1 MIAQKL
7 YRLILRRPFFRG
19 QDRIFNYLFT
29 RNRLGK
35 KPQIVS
41 PITGNFKVKCNPLT
55 WIGAKIIYTGEYES
69 ELKKIFKSIINKGD
83 YVLNVGANVGFHT
96 LYFAELTGKN
106 GKVSAFEPVPHNFEA
121 LNFNVNLNDFDNIL
135 TKQVALGNKN
145 EELNISVDVNHTNP
159 GSYNLFDQQG
169 DTLINCVI
177 GDEMIGED
185 KVDFIKIDVEGYES
199 FVIDGLLQT
208 IKKNRPKII
217 FEYDKYY
224 HHKTG
229 LPENHILLLL
239 NSLNYHFFHINQKG
253 AKVLD
258 NFQNIKSGNI
268 LAIPNE

>member
-19 QDRIFNYLFT
+19 QDRIFNYLFI
-29 RNRLGK
+29 RNRLSK

-41 PITGNFKVKCNPLT
+41 PIIGNFKINCNPLT
-55 WIGAKIIYTGEYES
+55 WIGAKIIYTGDYES
-69 ELKKIFKSIINKGD
+69 ELKKIFKSNISKGD
-83 YVLNVGANVGFHT
+83 YILDVGANVGFHT
-96 LYFAELTGKN
+96 LYFAELTGSN

-121 LNFNVNLNDFDNIL
+121 LTFNVSINSFENVI

-145 EELNISVDVNHTNP
+145 EQLNIAADLNHPNP
-159 GSYNLFDQQG
+159 GSYNLFDQRG
-169 DTLINCVI
+169 NTLINCVI
-177 GDEMIGED
+177 GDEMIGDD

-208 IKKNRPKII
+208 IKKNRPRII

-224 HHKTG
+224 HRKTG

-239 NSLNYHFFHINQKG
+239 DSLNYHFFHINQKG
-253 AKVLD
+253 TKVLD

-268 LAIPNE
+268 LAIPNA